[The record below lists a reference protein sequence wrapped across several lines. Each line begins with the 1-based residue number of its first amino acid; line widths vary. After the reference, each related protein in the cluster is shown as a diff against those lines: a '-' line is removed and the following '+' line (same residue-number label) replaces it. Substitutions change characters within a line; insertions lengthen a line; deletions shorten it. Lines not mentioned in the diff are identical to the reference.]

1 MRIFAFVSLLCLCTN
16 SSGEECRLE
25 LLENVDFPG
34 TDIEFVYSPDVYH
47 CQQMCTEHPSCLF
60 FTFIRAEWTRDNR
73 HFYCYLKKTSSG
85 QPSAQNPLVGVTSG
99 YSLKPC
105 PDNQAPCLDQLYPDL
120 DFPGADYRSL
130 FTPDYEECRR
140 ACTHDPSCQ
149 FFTWLNG
156 QFSNE
161 KIRYKCHLKF
171 SWTVPLT
178 PIVEKKS
185 GVASG
190 FSHTAQIGTSQ
201 NFFKECQNKYFPNTN
216 IPGSDFLSLP
226 AASPAHCQVLCSAHP
241 SCAYFSFESTT
252 CYLKNNLAEMVM
264 VDKAGVTSG
273 LPSRFCQQDKNWLR
287 VIYEGTDFRASDM
300 RFVELDDAESCQRTC
315 NEDSNCQFFSYVN
328 ENFFDSAYW
337 RRCYLKRGINVPA
350 PPKVTKLANVVSGFN
365 LRKCNTHT
373 V

>member
-1 MRIFAFVSLLCLCTN
+1 LS
-16 SSGEECRLE
+16 
-25 LLENVDFPG
+25 
-34 TDIEFVYSPDVYH
+34 
-47 CQQMCTEHPSCLF
+47 
-60 FTFIRAEWTRDNR
+60 
-73 HFYCYLKKTSSG
+73 
-85 QPSAQNPLVGVTSG
+85 
-99 YSLKPC
+99 
-105 PDNQAPCLDQLYPDL
+105 APCLDQLYPDL

-149 FFTWLNG
+149 FFTWVNG
-156 QFSNE
+156 QFSNEKIRHFHCYLRRSSSGQPSAQNPLVGVTSGYSLKPFLCLHMYPDLDFPGADYRSLFTPDYEECRRACEHDPSCQFFTWVNGEFSNE

-178 PIVEKKS
+178 PIVGKKERRGIWLLS
-185 GVASG
+185 SL
-190 FSHTAQIGTSQ
+190 
-201 NFFKECQNKYFPNTN
+201 FFKECQNKYFPNTN

-252 CYLKNNLAEMVM
+252 CYLKNNPAEMVM
-264 VDKAGVTSG
+264 VAKVGVTSG
-273 LPSRFCQQDKNWLR
+273 LPSRFCQQDKNWLTE
-287 VIYEGTDFRASDM
+287 IYEGTDLRASDM

-315 NEDSNCQFFSYVN
+315 NDDSNCQFFSYVN

-337 RRCYLKRGINVPA
+337 RRCYLKRFNVPA

-365 LRKCNTHT
+365 LKICDGILYL
-373 V
+373 